1 MNQNNPF
8 LLNIVNEQQ
17 QQLQPAPRQQ
27 QHCKLPDFWPSNPV
41 LWFAGA
47 EFNFEVTGMA
57 TEREKFMH
65 AANALS
71 YDTLTLVAGFIT
83 QPLLQL
89 LKERLLISHQLTT
102 VQMAE
107 KILDMLELGDCRP
120 SKLLAAMMEFC
131 PEGEVNSA
139 FFRASF
145 LCRLPREIR
154 VLLADEV
161 IGNLKYIV
169 VRADKLFQHHRPNI
183 VAVVDTAVD
192 EDLAEVVAALAVR
205 MGKAC
210 FCRKKKEGIARV
222 AGGGAS
228 LPSSVTATGI
238 MEPKLSSVTL
248 PTSASGRRKTRELV
262 FDFGLHTT
270 WR

>member
-1 MNQNNPF
+1 
-8 LLNIVNEQQ
+8 
-17 QQLQPAPRQQ
+17 
-27 QHCKLPDFWPSNPV
+27 
-41 LWFAGA
+41 
-47 EFNFEVTGMA
+47 MA
-57 TEREKFMH
+57 
-65 AANALS
+65 
-71 YDTLTLVAGFIT
+71 DFIT

-192 EDLAEVVAALAVR
+192 EDLAEVVFPQEEEGGHCSRCWRRSKSSFICDCHWNYGA
-205 MGKAC
+205 KAFQC
-210 FCRKKKEGIARV
+210 DAPNKCQ
-222 AGGGAS
+222 
-228 LPSSVTATGI
+228 
-238 MEPKLSSVTL
+238 
-248 PTSASGRRKTRELV
+248 
-262 FDFGLHTT
+262 
-270 WR
+270 